1 MIKKDADANN
11 NYNNNG
17 DNDLIYKKNNHKHQI
32 NMAKKF
38 VFNFVFILFLFS
50 IVFVLNLLYAANS
63 SAKENIKSGKYLFNY
78 YSCINCHTINASGGT
93 LGPNLS
99 HYGKSGKKFSWTMK
113 AILNPDRYFKP
124 GSNVVIDG
132 RKYYAIMPKYTYL
145 TGNQVYKIAAYL
157 KSLK

>member
-1 MIKKDADANN
+1 MIKKDLNFN
-11 NYNNNG
+11 
-17 DNDLIYKKNNHKHQI
+17 NNHKNI
-32 NMAKKF
+32 ANAAKNF
-38 VFNFVFILFLFS
+38 IFNSIFILFVLS
-50 IVFVLNLLYAANS
+50 IFFGLNLLYTANS
-63 SAKENIKSGKYLFNY
+63 FAKSNIKSGKYLFNY

-99 HYGKSGKKFSWTMK
+99 HYGKSEKKFSWTMK

-124 GSNVVIDG
+124 GSKVVIDG